1 MCPYDDIID
10 LPHPTSD
17 KHPRMPMKNRAA
29 QFSPFA
35 ALTGYEA
42 ILRETARLTGRRV
55 ELDEQQLEE
64 LDRQL
69 VVLAARTEQ
78 EPEPPEVKLTY
89 FQQDPLKVG
98 GEYVTET
105 VRVRRV
111 DPIYRVLELEDRR
124 LIEIASLLR
133 VEDCGAAAFSEPGVG

>member
-1 MCPYDDIID
+1 MSPYDDIID

-29 QFSPFA
+29 QFAPFA
-35 ALTGYEA
+35 ALTGYDA
-42 ILRETARLTGRRV
+42 LIRETARLTGRRT

-69 VVLAARTEQ
+69 TVLAARVQTEQ
-78 EPEPPEVKLTY
+78 EPPEIQLTY
-89 FQQDPLKVG
+89 FQPDRLKVG

-105 VRVRRV
+105 VRIRRV
-111 DPIYRVLELEDRR
+111 DPVFRLLELSDRR
-124 LIEIASLLR
+124 LIELGDILR
-133 VEDCGAAAFSEPGVG
+133 IE

>member
-29 QFSPFA
+29 QFAPFA
-35 ALTGYEA
+35 ALTGYDA
-42 ILRETARLTGRRV
+42 LIRETARLTGRRT

-69 VVLAARTEQ
+69 TVLAARVQTEQ
-78 EPEPPEVKLTY
+78 EPPEIQLTY
-89 FQQDPLKVG
+89 FQPDRLKVG

-105 VRVRRV
+105 VRIRRV
-111 DPIYRVLELEDRR
+111 DPVFRLLELSDRR
-124 LIEIASLLR
+124 LIEIGDILR
-133 VEDCGAAAFSEPGVG
+133 IE

>member
-17 KHPRMPMKNRAA
+17 KHPRMPVKNRAA
-29 QFSPFA
+29 QFAPFA

-42 ILRETARLTGRRV
+42 LIRETARLTGRRT

-69 VVLAARTEQ
+69 TVLAARVQTEQ
-78 EPEPPEVKLTY
+78 EPPEIVLTY
-89 FQQDPLKVG
+89 FLPDRLKVG

-111 DPIYRVLELEDRR
+111 DPVFRLLELSDRR
-124 LIEIASLLR
+124 LIELGDILR
-133 VEDCGAAAFSEPGVG
+133 IE

>member
-29 QFSPFA
+29 QFAPFA
-35 ALTGYEA
+35 ALTGYDA
-42 ILRETARLTGRRV
+42 LIRETARLTGRRT

-69 VVLAARTEQ
+69 TVLAARVQTEQ
-78 EPEPPEVKLTY
+78 EPPEIQLTY
-89 FQQDPLKVG
+89 FQPDRLKVG
-98 GEYVTET
+98 GEYVIET
-105 VRVRRV
+105 VRIRRV
-111 DPIYRVLELEDRR
+111 DSVFRLLELSDRR
-124 LIEIASLLR
+124 LIEIGDILR
-133 VEDCGAAAFSEPGVG
+133 IE